1 MFSLTA
7 LQRIGRRVDLSFDL
21 FAASEYD
28 TPFFLTSGVSRIF
41 RVGGPVKAD
50 LVGSYSI
57 PVSDSKTVKLYG
69 KIENV
74 FDRAYFED
82 GFRSP
87 GLWGV
92 AGLRFQF

>member
-1 MFSLTA
+1 
-7 LQRIGRRVDLSFDL
+7 
-21 FAASEYD
+21 
-28 TPFFLTSGVSRIF
+28 
-41 RVGGPVKAD
+41 VGGPVKAD
-50 LVGSYSI
+50 LVGSYTI
-57 PVSDSKTVKLYG
+57 PVSDSKSVKLYG

-87 GLWGV
+87 GAWGV